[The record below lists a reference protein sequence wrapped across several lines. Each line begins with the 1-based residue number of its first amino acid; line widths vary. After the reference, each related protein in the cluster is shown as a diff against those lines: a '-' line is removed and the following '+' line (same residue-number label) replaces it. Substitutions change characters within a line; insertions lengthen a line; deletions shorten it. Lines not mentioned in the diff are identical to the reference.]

1 MLYLGEIA
9 LTCNEKNDNL
19 FVNKKGKIYNQPQ
32 IREQPYWLKVT
43 LEAVV
48 YFHTLMGA
56 CKIVKTQAKRKND
69 SASIKEKVE
78 KIKKEVGKV
87 IVGQEEMIEYIIV
100 ALLSDGHILLEGYP
114 GLGKTVMV
122 KTIARVLDAKFQ
134 RVQFTPDLI
143 PGDITGF
150 EMWDPESRKSRI
162 QKGPVFTNLLLADEI
177 NRAPAKVQSAL
188 LEAMQE
194 KQVTIGR
201 ETYYLEKL
209 FLVLA
214 TQNPIEISGTYLLP
228 EAEIDRFMF
237 KLKVQ
242 YPTYGN
248 EREITERQ
256 IRDDDIELD
265 AVLTQKE
272 LLVLRHTI
280 AESLPLQEESA
291 IVRYI
296 TRLVRA
302 TRPEEGNGESRNLV
316 LYGASPRASIA
327 LAKASRV
334 YAFIHG
340 EDMVLPEHVHKM
352 AYPVLRHRVIL
363 THEAESQG
371 IDADAIIDKI
381 LHRVPI
387 LE

>member
-1 MLYLGEIA
+1 MKMRTKTMLHDREF
-9 LTCNEKNDNL
+9 LTE
-19 FVNKKGKIYNQPQ
+19 
-32 IREQPYWLKVT
+32 T
-43 LEAVV
+43 
-48 YFHTLMGA
+48 
-56 CKIVKTQAKRKND
+56 
-69 SASIKEKVE
+69 VE
-78 KIKKEVGKV
+78 KIKREVGRV
-87 IVGQEEMIEYIIV
+87 IVGQEEMIETIIV

-114 GLGKTVMV
+114 GLGKTITV
-122 KTIARVLDAKFQ
+122 KTVARVLDAKFQ

-150 EMWDPESRKSRI
+150 EMWDPETRKSRI

-201 ETYYLEKL
+201 ETYSLEKL

-237 KLKVQ
+237 KLKVR
-242 YPTYGN
+242 YPSYGD

-256 IRDDDIELD
+256 IRDEEAALGF
-265 AVLTQKE
+265 VLSPKE
-272 LLVLRHTI
+272 VLSLRHTI
-280 AESLPLQEESA
+280 AEWLPLHETSV
-291 IVRYI
+291 IVKYI

-302 TRPEEGNGESRNLV
+302 TRPEEENGEFGNLV
-316 LYGASPRASIA
+316 MYGASPRASIA

-334 YAFIHG
+334 YAFIRG
-340 EDMVLPEHVHKM
+340 DEMVLPEHVHKM
-352 AYPVLRHRVIL
+352 AYPVLRHRIIL

-371 IDADAIIDKI
+371 IDSDDIIEKI

>member
-1 MLYLGEIA
+1 MGDY
-9 LTCNEKNDNL
+9 
-19 FVNKKGKIYNQPQ
+19 
-32 IREQPYWLKVT
+32 
-43 LEAVV
+43 EAV
-48 YFHTLMGA
+48 
-56 CKIVKTQAKRKND
+56 KTRTKAIIND
-69 SASIKEKVE
+69 RNFVKEKVE
-78 KIKKEVGKV
+78 KIKREVGKV
-87 IVGQEEMIEYIIV
+87 IVGQEEMIESIII
-100 ALLSDGHILLEGYP
+100 AFLSDGHILLEGYP
-114 GLGKTVMV
+114 GLGKTITV
-122 KTIARVLDAKFQ
+122 KTVARVMDAKFK

-150 EMWDPESRKSRI
+150 EMWDPEARKSRI

-201 ETYYLEKL
+201 ETYPLEEL

-237 KLKVQ
+237 KLKVR
-242 YPTYGN
+242 YPTYGD

-256 IRDDDIELD
+256 IRDVDAELD
-265 AVLTQKE
+265 VVLDTKE
-272 LLVLRHTI
+272 VISIRHAI
-280 AESLPLQEESA
+280 SGWLPLEETSA
-291 IVRYI
+291 IVKYI

-302 TRPEEGNGESRNLV
+302 TRPEEGNDELKNLV
-316 LYGASPRASIA
+316 MYGASPRATIA
-327 LAKASRV
+327 LAKAARV

-340 EDMVLPEHVHKM
+340 DDMVLPEHVQKM
-352 AYPVLRHRVIL
+352 AYPVLRHRIIL

-371 IDADAIIDKI
+371 MDSDSIIEKI
-381 LHRVPI
+381 LHHVPI

>member
-1 MLYLGEIA
+1 M
-9 LTCNEKNDNL
+9 KPR
-19 FVNKKGKIYNQPQ
+19 VKI
-32 IREQPYWLKVT
+32 
-43 LEAVV
+43 
-48 YFHTLMGA
+48 
-56 CKIVKTQAKRKND
+56 KTD
-69 SASIKEKVE
+69 SEFIKEKVE
-78 KIKKEVGKV
+78 KIKREVGKV
-87 IVGQEEMIEYIIV
+87 IVGQEEMIESIIV

-114 GLGKTVMV
+114 GLGKTITV
-122 KTIARVLDAKFQ
+122 KTVGRVLDAKFQ

-150 EMWDPESRKSRI
+150 EMWDPATRKSRI

-201 ETYYLEKL
+201 ETYHLEKL

-237 KLKVQ
+237 KLKVR
-242 YPTYGN
+242 YPSYMD

-256 IRDDDIELD
+256 IRDEEAAINV
-265 AVLTQKE
+265 VLTPKE
-272 LLVLRHTI
+272 VLSLRHTI
-280 AESLPLQEESA
+280 AKWLPLHKESA
-291 IVRYI
+291 IVKYI

-302 TRPEEGNGESRNLV
+302 TRPEEGNGELKNLV
-316 LYGASPRASIA
+316 MYGASPRATIG
-327 LAKASRV
+327 LAKAARV

-340 EDMVLPEHVHKM
+340 EDMVLPEHIHRM
-352 AYPVLRHRVIL
+352 AYPVLRHRIIL
-363 THEAESQG
+363 NFEAERKG
-371 IDADAIIDKI
+371 MTTDDAIRELIKK
-381 LHRVPI
+381 LK
-387 LE
+387 

>member
-1 MLYLGEIA
+1 M
-9 LTCNEKNDNL
+9 
-19 FVNKKGKIYNQPQ
+19 
-32 IREQPYWLKVT
+32 
-43 LEAVV
+43 
-48 YFHTLMGA
+48 
-56 CKIVKTQAKRKND
+56 KIVKPQIKIKNE
-69 SASIKEKVE
+69 SAFIKEKVE
-78 KIKKEVGKV
+78 RIKREVGKV
-87 IVGQEEMIEYIIV
+87 IVGQGEMIEAIIV

-114 GLGKTVMV
+114 GLGKTITV
-122 KTIARVLDAKFQ
+122 KTVARVLDAKFQ

-201 ETYYLEKL
+201 ETYHLEKL

-237 KLKVQ
+237 KLNVR
-242 YPTYGN
+242 YPSYGD

-256 IRDDDIELD
+256 IRDEEVGLD
-265 AVLTQKE
+265 VVLSQKE
-272 LLVLRHTI
+272 LLSLRHTI
-280 AESLPLQEESA
+280 AGWLPLHEESA
-291 IVRYI
+291 IVKYI

-302 TRPEEGNGESRNLV
+302 TRPEEGNGELRNLV
-316 LYGASPRASIA
+316 MYGASPRASIA

-340 EDMVLPEHVHKM
+340 EDMVLPEHVHRM
-352 AYPVLRHRVIL
+352 AYPVLRHRIIL

-371 IDADAIIDKI
+371 IDPDAIIDKI
-381 LHRVPI
+381 LHRVPL

>member
-1 MLYLGEIA
+1 MK
-9 LTCNEKNDNL
+9 T
-19 FVNKKGKIYNQPQ
+19 
-32 IREQPYWLKVT
+32 R
-43 LEAVV
+43 
-48 YFHTLMGA
+48 
-56 CKIVKTQAKRKND
+56 VKTMPTDREFV
-69 SASIKEKVE
+69 KEKVE
-78 KIKKEVGKV
+78 KIKREVGKV
-87 IVGQEEMIEYIIV
+87 IVGQEEMIEGIIV

-114 GLGKTVMV
+114 GLGKTITV

-143 PGDITGF
+143 PGDVTGF
-150 EMWDPESRKSRI
+150 EMWDPETRKSRV
-162 QKGPVFTNLLLADEI
+162 QKGPVFTNLFLADEI

-201 ETYYLEKL
+201 ETHPLEKL

-237 KLKVQ
+237 KLKVG
-242 YPTYGN
+242 YPAYGD

-256 IRDDDIELD
+256 IRDKAAEAEVDVVLD
-265 AVLTQKE
+265 TKEVLS
-272 LLVLRHTI
+272 LRRTI
-280 AESLPLQEESA
+280 AEWLPLQETSV
-291 IVRYI
+291 IVKYI

-302 TRPEEGNGESRNLV
+302 TRPEAGNGELRNLV
-316 LYGASPRASIA
+316 MYGASPRASIA
-327 LAKASRV
+327 LTKASRV
-334 YAFIHG
+334 YAFISG
-340 EDMVLPEHVHKM
+340 DDMVLPEHVHRM
-352 AYPVLRHRVIL
+352 AYPALRHRIIL
-363 THEAESQG
+363 THEAESRG
-371 IDADAIIDKI
+371 IDSDYIIGKI

>member
-1 MLYLGEIA
+1 
-9 LTCNEKNDNL
+9 
-19 FVNKKGKIYNQPQ
+19 
-32 IREQPYWLKVT
+32 
-43 LEAVV
+43 
-48 YFHTLMGA
+48 
-56 CKIVKTQAKRKND
+56 VKTRVKTVIHDKE
-69 SASIKEKVE
+69 SVKEKVE
-78 KIKKEVGKV
+78 TIKREVGKV
-87 IVGQEEMIEYIIV
+87 IVGQEELIEGIII

-114 GLGKTVMV
+114 GLGKTVTV
-122 KTIARVLDAKFQ
+122 KTVARILDAKFQ

-150 EMWDPESRKSRI
+150 EMWDPATRKSRI

-201 ETYYLEKL
+201 ETYPLEKL

-237 KLKVQ
+237 KLKVN
-242 YPTYGN
+242 YPAYGD

-256 IRDDDIELD
+256 IRDEEAEL
-265 AVLTQKE
+265 AV
-272 LLVLRHTI
+272 VLSPREVLSFRHMI
-280 AESLPLQEESA
+280 SEWLPLRETSVT
-291 IVRYI
+291 IKYI

-302 TRPEEGNGESRNLV
+302 TRPEEGNGTLKNLV
-316 LYGASPRASIA
+316 MYGASPRASIA
-327 LAKASRV
+327 LARASRV
-334 YAFIHG
+334 YAFIQG
-340 EDMVLPEHVHKM
+340 EDMVLPEHIHKM
-352 AYPVLRHRVIL
+352 AYPVLRHRIIL

-371 IDADAIIDKI
+371 IDSDDIIEKI
-381 LHRVPI
+381 LHQVPI
-387 LE
+387 VE

>member
-1 MLYLGEIA
+1 MRQAAPRMG
-9 LTCNEKNDNL
+9 
-19 FVNKKGKIYNQPQ
+19 VKK
-32 IREQPYWLKVT
+32 T
-43 LEAVV
+43 
-48 YFHTLMGA
+48 
-56 CKIVKTQAKRKND
+56 VKMRIKTTRIKTITND
-69 SASIKEKVE
+69 SDFIKEKVE

-87 IVGQEEMIEYIIV
+87 IVGQEEMIEGIII

-114 GLGKTVMV
+114 GLGKTVTV
-122 KTIARVLDAKFQ
+122 KTIARVLDAKFH

-150 EMWDPESRKSRI
+150 EMWDPETRKSRI

-201 ETYYLEKL
+201 ETYPLEKL

-237 KLKVQ
+237 KLKVH
-242 YPTYGN
+242 YPAYGD
-248 EREITERQ
+248 EREITRRQ
-256 IRDDDIELD
+256 IRDEEAKIGV
-265 AVLTQKE
+265 VLNTKE
-272 LLVLRHTI
+272 VLSLRHTI
-280 AESLPLQEESA
+280 AEWMPLQETSA
-291 IVRYI
+291 IVKYV

-302 TRPEEGNGESRNLV
+302 TRPEAGNGELSNLV
-316 LYGASPRASIA
+316 MYGASPRASIA
-327 LAKASRV
+327 LTKAARV
-334 YAFIHG
+334 YAFIQG

-352 AYPVLRHRVIL
+352 AYPVLRHRIIL

-371 IDADAIIDKI
+371 IDADYIIEKT
-381 LHRVPI
+381 LRRVPI

>member
-1 MLYLGEIA
+1 MKTRTKLILH
-9 LTCNEKNDNL
+9 D
-19 FVNKKGKIYNQPQ
+19 
-32 IREQPYWLKVT
+32 REFLAET
-43 LEAVV
+43 
-48 YFHTLMGA
+48 
-56 CKIVKTQAKRKND
+56 
-69 SASIKEKVE
+69 VE
-78 KIKKEVGKV
+78 KIKREVGKV
-87 IVGQEEMIEYIIV
+87 IVGQEEMIEAIIV

-114 GLGKTVMV
+114 GLGKTVTV
-122 KTIARVLDAKFQ
+122 KTVARVLDAKFQ

-150 EMWDPESRKSRI
+150 EMWDPVTRKSRI

-177 NRAPAKVQSAL
+177 NRAPAKIQSAL

-201 ETYYLEKL
+201 ETYPLEKL

-237 KLKVQ
+237 KLKVR
-242 YPTYGN
+242 YPSYED

-256 IRDDDIELD
+256 IQDEEAAFDV
-265 AVLTQKE
+265 VLSPKE
-272 LLVLRHTI
+272 VLSLRHTI
-280 AESLPLQEESA
+280 VEWLPLHETSV
-291 IVRYI
+291 IVKYI

-302 TRPEEGNGESRNLV
+302 TRPEEENSEFGNLV
-316 LYGASPRASIA
+316 MYGASPRASIA

-334 YAFIHG
+334 YAFIRG
-340 EDMVLPEHVHKM
+340 DEMVLPEHVHKM
-352 AYPVLRHRVIL
+352 AYPVLRHRIIL
-363 THEAESQG
+363 THEAESRG
-371 IDADAIIDKI
+371 IDSDYIIEKI

>member
-1 MLYLGEIA
+1 MKPL
-9 LTCNEKNDNL
+9 
-19 FVNKKGKIYNQPQ
+19 VKI
-32 IREQPYWLKVT
+32 
-43 LEAVV
+43 
-48 YFHTLMGA
+48 
-56 CKIVKTQAKRKND
+56 KTD
-69 SASIKEKVE
+69 SKFIKEKVE
-78 KIKKEVGKV
+78 KIKREVGKV
-87 IVGQEEMIEYIIV
+87 IVGQEEMIESIIV

-114 GLGKTVMV
+114 GLGKTITV
-122 KTIARVLDAKFQ
+122 KTVGRVLDAKFQ

-150 EMWDPESRKSRI
+150 EMWDPATRKSRI

-201 ETYYLEKL
+201 ETYHLEKL

-237 KLKVQ
+237 KLKVR
-242 YPTYGN
+242 YPSYMD

-256 IRDDDIELD
+256 IRDEEAAINV
-265 AVLTQKE
+265 VLTPKE
-272 LLVLRHTI
+272 VLSLRHTI
-280 AESLPLQEESA
+280 AKWLPLHKESA
-291 IVRYI
+291 IVKYI

-302 TRPEEGNGESRNLV
+302 TRPEEGNGELKNLV
-316 LYGASPRASIA
+316 MYGASPRATIG
-327 LAKASRV
+327 LAKAARV

-340 EDMVLPEHVHKM
+340 EDMVLPEHIHRM
-352 AYPVLRHRVIL
+352 AYPVLRHRIIL

-371 IDADAIIDKI
+371 IDADNIIDKI
-381 LHRVPI
+381 LCSVPR

>member
-1 MLYLGEIA
+1 MWLSHEMR
-9 LTCNEKNDNL
+9 
-19 FVNKKGKIYNQPQ
+19 VNKIVRQHPKTKG
-32 IREQPYWLKVT
+32 E
-43 LEAVV
+43 
-48 YFHTLMGA
+48 
-56 CKIVKTQAKRKND
+56 
-69 SASIKEKVE
+69 SIINAKVE
-78 KIKKEVGKV
+78 KIKKEVSKV
-87 IVGQEEMIEYIIV
+87 IVGQEEMIESIIV

-114 GLGKTVMV
+114 GLGKTITV
-122 KTIARVLDAKFQ
+122 KTVARVLDAKFQ

-150 EMWDPESRKSRI
+150 EMWDPETRKSRI

-201 ETYYLEKL
+201 ETYHLENL

-237 KLKVQ
+237 KLNVS
-242 YPTYGN
+242 YPTYTN
-248 EREITERQ
+248 EREITKRQ
-256 IRDDDIELD
+256 IRDEDATLD
-265 AVLTQKE
+265 TVLTPKE
-272 LLVLRHTI
+272 VLALRHAI
-280 AESLPLQEESA
+280 AEWFPLNEDSA
-291 IVRYI
+291 IVKYI
-296 TRLVRA
+296 ARIVRA
-302 TRPEEGNGESRNLV
+302 TRPEEGNGDIKNLV
-316 LYGASPRASIA
+316 MYGASPRATIA

-340 EDMVLPEHVHKM
+340 DEMVLPEHVQKM
-352 AYPVLRHRVIL
+352 AYPALRHRIIL

-371 IDADAIIDKI
+371 IDPDNIIKKI
-381 LHRVPI
+381 LQKIPR